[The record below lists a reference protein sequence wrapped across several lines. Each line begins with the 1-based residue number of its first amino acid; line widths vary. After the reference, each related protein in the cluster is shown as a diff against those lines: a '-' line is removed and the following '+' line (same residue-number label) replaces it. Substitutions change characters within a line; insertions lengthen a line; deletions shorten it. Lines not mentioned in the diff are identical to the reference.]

1 MLDSC
6 SLIGRKPGRSSGMVA
21 QHSRITWVHRIRIDK
36 VNRKG
41 CPNIEIY
48 KILLA
53 LGRTSYT
60 LTGQLPGWERIWPRC
75 TLSTTSGFF
84 ALFCKS
90 YCWLFMVGHGLVRH
104 SRLHSRWQ
112 KKLYMIYCS
121 TFRTAS
127 PHRWTPP
134 NRAPRTPK
142 RHSWTKT
149 GWSSKPELNLM
160 KPLSPKYELRIN
172 NYLRRAPFDRKL
184 CTAVTCVLVVYH
196 IPSKRENQCTNW
208 WQQDTLQAQNLPLW
222 PHFQPPR
229 DNFLQQDLC
238 GCSCGAQDRPCPG
251 TPGRGNSNNTGWK
264 GSFLHL

>member
-84 ALFCKS
+84 ALFCKR
-90 YCWLFMVGHGLVRH
+90 YWWLFIVG
-104 SRLHSRWQ
+104 
-112 KKLYMIYCS
+112 
-121 TFRTAS
+121 
-127 PHRWTPP
+127 
-134 NRAPRTPK
+134 
-142 RHSWTKT
+142 
-149 GWSSKPELNLM
+149 
-160 KPLSPKYELRIN
+160 
-172 NYLRRAPFDRKL
+172 
-184 CTAVTCVLVVYH
+184 
-196 IPSKRENQCTNW
+196 
-208 WQQDTLQAQNLPLW
+208 QAQSAPWSMTKETTHDLLFYLPYGIS
-222 PHFQPPR
+222 PQV
-229 DNFLQQDLC
+229 NTSQQ
-238 GCSCGAQDRPCPG
+238 STPYAQTSLLDENRVKFKTWIESHETTVPKIWVEDKQLPQE
-251 TPGRGNSNNTGWK
+251 
-264 GSFLHL
+264 GSIW